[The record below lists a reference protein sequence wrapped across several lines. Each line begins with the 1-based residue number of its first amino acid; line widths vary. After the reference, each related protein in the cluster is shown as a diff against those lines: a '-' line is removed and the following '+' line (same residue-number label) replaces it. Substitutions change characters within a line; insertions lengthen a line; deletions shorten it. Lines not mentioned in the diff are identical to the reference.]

1 MDALKMAGVQ
11 LLTNKIIE
19 TLRFYGVEPA
29 SIQVEPVRSDQLDVF
44 PLRFTCVLKLPNPV
58 KFVQLNLEELSDT
71 NAQVILSAFQL
82 NFMDPSVEDFPDE

>member
-29 SIQVEPVRSDQLDVF
+29 SIQVEPVHPDQVDVF
-44 PLRFTCVLKLPNPV
+44 PLRFTCVLKLPMAL
-58 KFVQLNLEELSDT
+58 KFV
-71 NAQVILSAFQL
+71 QL
-82 NFMDPSVEDFPDE
+82 NFMDPSMEDFPDE